1 MGAAQSP
8 RGGGVESNEE
18 GAQAVRKN
26 NKSEEEPGG
35 DNTRESRRMILR
47 IICFAMLLNATF
59 MSLRVIV
66 SLDALA
72 DGGAPSD
79 VGLLMAL
86 LCFFPVF
93 LAIPCGRWIDRMG
106 YNRPVL
112 LTAGLFMTASAL
124 PVIFSDPRFGLW
136 PLYAGCVA
144 NGLGS
149 MILAI
154 SSNYL
159 VGAAASGGNRT
170 QMFAWLTM
178 GNSVAGLS
186 SPIIAGHL
194 IDAWGFSAAYAV
206 SGAFSL
212 TGLIVYLFTSW
223 ALSRIKLPPP
233 RKFARHSTD
242 LLKDPVMGR
251 ILIVSAVV
259 SMAWDLETFM
269 FPVYGHDA
277 GLTASEIG
285 WLVGTFYAATFL
297 VRFAQSWLSRIFS
310 DWHCLTFC
318 LVVSGLCYILF
329 PNFNT
334 MTPLLAI
341 AFVLGLGLG
350 VANPSILSLL
360 QSHAPAGR
368 AAEAFGIRSTLANLT
383 HFSLPLAYGTILA
396 ALSVATL
403 FYACAGLILA
413 TVGLTVT
420 VREKAQADSSE

>member
-1 MGAAQSP
+1 MPLSVP
-8 RGGGVESNEE
+8 RQRLLSSEALCIVL
-18 GAQAVRKN
+18 RKVF
-26 NKSEEEPGG
+26 
-35 DNTRESRRMILR
+35 TAMILR

-72 DGGAPSD
+72 GGAAPSD
-79 VGLLMAL
+79 VGILMAL
-86 LCFFPVF
+86 LCFFPMF
-93 LAIPCGRWIDRMG
+93 LAIPCGRWIDRAG
-106 YNRPVL
+106 FNRPVL
-112 LTAGLFMTASAL
+112 LTGVLFVTAAAL
-124 PVIFSDPRFGLW
+124 PVIFSGKTWGLW
-136 PLYAGCVA
+136 PLYAGCIC

-159 VGAAASGGNRT
+159 VGAASAGRNRT

-186 SPIIAGHL
+186 SPIVAGHV
-194 IDAWGFSAAYAV
+194 IDAWGFSAAYAT
-206 SGAFSL
+206 SGAFSVIGIL
-212 TGLIVYLFTSW
+212 VFLFTSRQL
-223 ALSRIKLPPP
+223 AKIQLPPP
-233 RKFARHSTD
+233 RKFVRHSTD

-269 FPVYGHDA
+269 FPVYGHAA
-277 GLTASEIG
+277 GLSASEIG

-297 VRFAQSWLSRIFS
+297 VRFAQSGLSRIFT

-318 LVVSGLCYILF
+318 LVVSGVCYILF
-329 PNFNT
+329 PNFTT
-334 MTPLLAI
+334 MGPLLAI

-368 AAEAFGIRSTLANLT
+368 AAEAFGIRSTLANVT

-403 FYACAGLILA
+403 FYTCSVLMLA
-413 TVGLTVT
+413 TMWLTLT
-420 VREKAQADSSE
+420 VREKKRGEDSAK